1 MEDVLYTKSPYV
13 GVMHCIYLVMPS
25 LVANKKRKSL
35 TAERTELS
43 VY

>member
-13 GVMHCIYLVMPS
+13 GVMHCICIVMPS
-25 LVANKKRKSL
+25 LVANKPKEISWTKCIEL
-35 TAERTELS
+35 T